1 MIVNRDQIRFLLDEN
16 TSHVIRDGL
25 RRRHPEVEIRVIGGD
40 GVPPI
45 GTKDEEIL
53 EFLEREGYI
62 LVSSNRNTMPIHLEA
77 HLQEGRHI
85 PGILLL
91 RPRFSYREI
100 IDTLELILFAGVPED
115 LRDRAVY
122 IPF

>member
-1 MIVNRDQIRFLLDEN
+1 MNRNQIRFLLDED
-16 TSHVIRDGL
+16 TSHAIRNGL
-25 RRRHPEVEIRVIGGD
+25 RYRHPEVEIRVIGGE

-53 EFLEREGYI
+53 EFLERETHI
-62 LVSSNRNTMPIHLEA
+62 LVSSNRSTIPMHLEV
-77 HLQEGRHI
+77 HLQKGGHI
-85 PGILLL
+85 PSVLLL

-100 IDTLELILFAGVPED
+100 IDTLELILFASVPED
-115 LRDRAVY
+115 FRDQVVY

>member
-1 MIVNRDQIRFLLDEN
+1 MNRNQIRFLLDED
-16 TSHVIRDGL
+16 TSHVIRKGL
-25 RRRHPEVEIRVIGGD
+25 EYRYPEVDIRVIGGD
-40 GVPPI
+40 GVPPL

-53 EFLEREGYI
+53 EFLEREAYI

-115 LRDRAVY
+115 LRDQAVY

>member
-1 MIVNRDQIRFLLDEN
+1 MRFLLDED

-25 RRRHPEVEIRVIGGD
+25 IRRHPDVEIRVIGGA
-40 GVPPI
+40 GVPPL
-45 GTKDEEIL
+45 GTKDKEIL
-53 EFLEREGYI
+53 EFLEREAYI
-62 LVSSNRNTMPIHLEA
+62 LISSNRNTMPIHLEA

-115 LRDRAVY
+115 LRDRVVY

>member
-1 MIVNRDQIRFLLDEN
+1 MRRDRIRFLLDEN

-25 RRRHPEVEIRVIGGD
+25 KKRHPEVDVGVIGGT
-40 GVPPI
+40 GVPSI

-53 EFLEREGYI
+53 EFLESEAYI
-62 LVSSNRNTMPIHLEA
+62 LISSNRSTMPVHLQA
-77 HLQEGRHI
+77 HLQRGGHI

-91 RPRFSYREI
+91 RPSFSFSQI
-100 IDTLELILFAGVPED
+100 IDALELILLASVPED
-115 LRDRAVY
+115 TQDQIVY

>member
-1 MIVNRDQIRFLLDEN
+1 MSRDWIRFLLDEN

-25 RRRHPEVEIRVIGGD
+25 KRRHPEVEISVIGGE

-53 EFLEREGYI
+53 EFLEREVYI
-62 LVSSNRNTMPIHLEA
+62 LVSSNRSTMPIHLQA
-77 HLQEGRHI
+77 HLQKGGHI

-91 RPRFSYREI
+91 RPGSSYKQI
-100 IDTLELILFAGVPED
+100 IDTLEFILLAGVPED
-115 LRDRAVY
+115 IRDQLVH